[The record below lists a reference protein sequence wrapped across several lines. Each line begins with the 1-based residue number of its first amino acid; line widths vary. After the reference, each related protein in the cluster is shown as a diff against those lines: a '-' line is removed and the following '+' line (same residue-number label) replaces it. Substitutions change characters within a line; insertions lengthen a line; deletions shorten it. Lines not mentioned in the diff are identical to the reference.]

1 MTDFESINCRCE
13 ASREM
18 RLEVKFE
25 DLNAF
30 VTHSTAGVGR
40 RDDPEFAMSGRAE
53 EAPNTEASPRI
64 LKITSPNALQSIPI
78 IDSESK
84 SRSISQG

>member
-1 MTDFESINCRCE
+1 
-13 ASREM
+13 M

-53 EAPNTEASPRI
+53 EELNTEASPRI